1 MKTNFKKCLVVVMML
16 GTLMNYA
23 NEKKNTTYVV
33 DGKKVKVEF
42 NTVKK
47 GNTLTIK
54 DSHDVVIYSQDIE
67 KSGNYAKIF
76 DLSKLVKGEYTAE
89 LEKDFEIIVKNFS
102 ILEGKVSFKEEKT
115 IFKPVIRTEN
125 NLVLISKI
133 DFNKEP
139 LKVALYYNGDVI
151 FSETI
156 KDNSQVLNRIY
167 KLSEEEKGNY
177 SVVINSNKRSY
188 VQDFNF

>member
-23 NEKKNTTYVV
+23 NEKKNTAYVV

-76 DLSKLVKGEYTAE
+76 DLSKLVKGDYTAE

-139 LKVALYYNGDVI
+139 LKVALYYKGDVI
-151 FSETI
+151 FSETF
-156 KDNSQVLNRIY
+156 KDDSQVLNRVY
-167 KLSEEEKGNY
+167 RLSEKEKGNY
-177 SVVINSNKRSY
+177 SVVINSNERSY
-188 VQDFNF
+188 VQNFNF